1 MNKKWVKAAAIR
13 AIRTFFQT
21 FVATIGTAAL
31 LQDVNWMYSLSAAAL
46 AALLSICTSLAGL
59 PEVEE

>member
-31 LQDVNWMYSLSAAAL
+31 LQDVNWMDSLSAAAL